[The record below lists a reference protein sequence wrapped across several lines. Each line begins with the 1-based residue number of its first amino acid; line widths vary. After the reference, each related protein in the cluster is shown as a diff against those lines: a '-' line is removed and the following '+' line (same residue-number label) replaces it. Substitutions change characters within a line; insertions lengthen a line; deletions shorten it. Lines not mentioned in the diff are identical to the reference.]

1 MVKKMKAK
9 NDYVIIEPEIQGSGK
24 IMMKENNVGRV
35 LSCLIEPD
43 LEGKVVIFSTEKA
56 IQEYD
61 GVKFVPYDKIMAVI
75 E

>member
-1 MVKKMKAK
+1 
-9 NDYVIIEPEIQGSGK
+9 
-24 IMMKENNVGRV
+24 MMKENNVGRV
-35 LSCLIEPD
+35 LSCLVEPD
-43 LEGKVVIFSTEKA
+43 LEGKVVIFSTERA